1 MTAELDGLAAHLQ
14 AMPDE
19 ALADLLVARP
29 GVLRRPPT
37 NVADL
42 ASQLSQQQSVVEGLQ
57 QVDRGA
63 VQVAALV
70 ALRGGRALVPDLAAD
85 LSRTE
90 PVDAMHVTAALD
102 RLAAVGLA
110 WPGADCA
117 WRVPKAL
124 RQSAPSL
131 LVHGPPARAVL
142 GTSPLYELR
151 SVLSAHG
158 LGGVRSIAEAVNL
171 LAGVFENEA
180 LLRALLAEAPPQV
193 GALLERLLADG
204 TPEDTPAE
212 LWASERLLV
221 VEDAWGGL
229 APVAEVSRL
238 LLGERYVVRVH
249 REPECPGP
257 VPSGQADR
265 AVGLVEKVRALLG
278 LVEAA
283 GVAPLKS
290 GGVGVTEQRRLG
302 KRLGLEQREVAWLLD
317 LAGEAGLLGTGQ
329 SAGRL
334 TSAVAAWLALDEAA
348 AYVALAST
356 ALDGRAGPRLLLDPE
371 QVQVDVPPP
380 LAGWRGRHHELV
392 GLRAVAEGGLRCGD
406 PDGLVAWL
414 DWRHHRP
421 LPRRLRLLLLQERV
435 LQLELLA
442 LCGSAWVAPLLA
454 SDSAAAAAVL
464 RAQLPPEQ
472 EQAVWQADATAFVA
486 GRPSGGL
493 RALLGAVA
501 GRESERTWRVSADA
515 VRDAL
520 DGGAS
525 LDGLLAELRER
536 SRHVLPTTVEQ
547 AVIDVGRRHG
557 LITVVPSQTLL
568 RVADAALVQ
577 QLLRDRQ
584 LVPLSLTEVVPGVL
598 ASTKKPA
605 EVLLALRR
613 VGHAPTGPP
622 VAKPKRA
629 PATRTQSF
637 TDDPRHQAAELVRRL
652 RR

>member
-1 MTAELDGLAAHLQ
+1 MRRPGRAGGVAGLAA
-14 AMPDE
+14 
-19 ALADLLVARP
+19 
-29 GVLRRPPT
+29 PPP
-37 NVADL
+37 A
-42 ASQLSQQQSVVEGLQ
+42 AP
-57 QVDRGA
+57 A
-63 VQVAALV
+63 VTAVVAA
-70 ALRGGRALVPDLAAD
+70 G
-85 LSRTE
+85 
-90 PVDAMHVTAALD
+90 
-102 RLAAVGLA
+102 
-110 WPGADCA
+110 
-117 WRVPKAL
+117 
-124 RQSAPSL
+124 
-131 LVHGPPARAVL
+131 
-142 GTSPLYELR
+142 
-151 SVLSAHG
+151 
-158 LGGVRSIAEAVNL
+158 
-171 LAGVFENEA
+171 
-180 LLRALLAEAPPQV
+180 
-193 GALLERLLADG
+193 
-204 TPEDTPAE
+204 
-212 LWASERLLV
+212 
-221 VEDAWGGL
+221 
-229 APVAEVSRL
+229 
-238 LLGERYVVRVH
+238 
-249 REPECPGP
+249 
-257 VPSGQADR
+257 
-265 AVGLVEKVRALLG
+265 
-278 LVEAA
+278 
-283 GVAPLKS
+283 
-290 GGVGVTEQRRLG
+290 
-302 KRLGLEQREVAWLLD
+302 
-317 LAGEAGLLGTGQ
+317 
-329 SAGRL
+329 
-334 TSAVAAWLALDEAA
+334 
-348 AYVALAST
+348 
-356 ALDGRAGPRLLLDPE
+356 
-371 QVQVDVPPP
+371 
-380 LAGWRGRHHELV
+380 
-392 GLRAVAEGGLRCGD
+392 
-406 PDGLVAWL
+406 
-414 DWRHHRP
+414 
-421 LPRRLRLLLLQERV
+421 RV

-472 EQAVWQADATAFVA
+472 EQAVWQADATAFVS

-493 RALLGAVA
+493 RALMGAVA

-637 TDDPRHQAAELVRRL
+637 TDDPRQQAAELVRRL